1 MTVVLAFDTA
11 TPATVVGV
19 LGPGGAVTERRDD
32 PEPGARP
39 HHTGALLALAEEA
52 LKAAG
57 LAYGD
62 LDRVGVGVG
71 PGGFTGLRI
80 GVATA
85 RALAQGLGVPLVGVS
100 SLGALAVGA
109 PVGEPVLT
117 VLDARRGEAFAAA
130 YEDGEQR
137 IGPRVVRP
145 DELPALAVRQDGRA
159 WVAVGDGALRFAEEL
174 ERAGAVVPARD
185 DPAHRIGAAAVCGLA
200 ARAPDIGRD
209 AVVPDYLRVPDAEIT
224 RRARTP

>member
-1 MTVVLAFDTA
+1 MTLLAFDTA

-19 LGPGGAVTERRDD
+19 LGPDGAVTERRDD

-39 HHTGALLALAEEA
+39 RHTSAVLTLADDALT
-52 LKAAG
+52 AAG
-57 LAYGD
+57 LTYAD

-80 GVATA
+80 GVSTA
-85 RALAQGLGVPLVGVS
+85 RALAQSLNVPLVAVP
-100 SLGALAVGA
+100 SLRALAAGAPAGA
-109 PVGEPVLT
+109 PVLA
-117 VLDARRGEAFAAA
+117 VLDARRGEAFVAA
-130 YEDGEQR
+130 YEDGDER
-137 IGPRVVRP
+137 VAPRVVRP
-145 DELPALAVRQDGRA
+145 EELPALAARQDGRA
-159 WVAVGDGALRFAEEL
+159 WTAVGAGALRFCEEL
-174 ERAGAVVPARD
+174 ERGGAVVPAPS

-200 ARAPDIGRD
+200 ARAPDLGRD

>member
-19 LGPGGAVTERRDD
+19 LGADGRVTERRDD

-39 HHTGALLALAEEA
+39 HHTGALLQLAADAL
-52 LKAAG
+52 LAADVT
-57 LAYGD
+57 YGEVA
-62 LDRVGVGVG
+62 RIGVGVG

-80 GVATA
+80 GIATA
-85 RALAQGLGVPLVGVS
+85 RGLAQSLGVPLVGVS
-100 SLGALAVGA
+100 SLGALAAGVAGTD
-109 PVGEPVLT
+109 PVLA
-117 VLDARRGEAFAAA
+117 VLDARRGEAFAAVYA
-130 YEDGEQR
+130 DGEQR
-137 IGPRVVRP
+137 VAPHVVRP
-145 DELPALAVRQDGRA
+145 DDLPALAARHDGRRLL
-159 WVAVGDGALRFAEEL
+159 AVGDGALRFSEEL
-174 ERAGAVVPARD
+174 ERGGATVPAPD

-200 ARAPDIGRD
+200 ARAPDLGRD

>member
-1 MTVVLAFDTA
+1 MTLLAFDTA

-19 LGPGGAVTERRDD
+19 LGPGDALTERRDD

-52 LKAAG
+52 LVAAG
-57 LAYGD
+57 VARGD
-62 LDRVGVGVG
+62 LERIGVGVG

-80 GVATA
+80 GIATA
-85 RALAQGLGVPLVGVS
+85 RGLAQGLGVPLVGVS
-100 SLGALAVGA
+100 SLRALAEGA
-109 PVGEPVLT
+109 APGGPVLA
-117 VLDARRGEAFAAA
+117 VLDARRGEAFLAA
-130 YEDGEQR
+130 YEDGEER
-137 IGPRVVRP
+137 IAPRVARP
-145 DELPALAVRQDGRA
+145 EELPAIAARQDGRP
-159 WVAVGDGALRFAEEL
+159 WKAVGDGALRFCEEL
-174 ERAGAVVPARD
+174 ERGGAVVPARD

-200 ARAPDIGRD
+200 ARAPDHGRD

>member
-1 MTVVLAFDTA
+1 MTLLGFDTA

-19 LGPGGAVTERRDD
+19 LALGGAVMERRDD
-32 PEPGARP
+32 PPAGTRP
-39 HHTGALLALAEEA
+39 HHTDRLLALAAEA
-52 LKAAG
+52 LAAG
-57 LAYGD
+57 GLGFQD
-62 LDRVGVGVG
+62 VDRIAVGTG

-100 SLGALAVGA
+100 SLRALAAGGPA
-109 PVGEPVLT
+109 GEPVLA

-130 YEDGEQR
+130 YEDGEER
-137 IGPRVVRP
+137 IAPRVVGP
-145 DELPALAVRQDGRA
+145 GELPALAARRDGRR
-159 WVAVGDGALRFAEEL
+159 WVAVGDGALRFREEL
-174 ERAGAVVPARD
+174 ERGGAVVPAPS

-200 ARAPDIGRD
+200 VEAPDRGRD
-209 AVVPDYLRVPDAEIT
+209 VVVPDYLRVPDAEIT